1 MDVPRIDVVIIVLAP
16 SLDVPRRTRR
26 SEYTAG
32 GGAPWPTIG
41 RTDADRLGARPYR
54 SKRKNR
60 SRHKRFREGLAFLIF
75 AILFPPDARV
85 TGAGRIRAFDEKIL
99 KRVSPRDERGG
110 FHDLGHDTC
119 WRMSCH
125 QFSYLPR
132 QLVGLCTQAFP
143 RSA

>member
-1 MDVPRIDVVIIVLAP
+1 MDVPRIDVVIIVLAL

-60 SRHKRFREGLAFLIF
+60 SRHKRFRDGLAFSFLQSSSRPTP
-75 AILFPPDARV
+75 ASPAPV
-85 TGAGRIRAFDEKIL
+85 
-99 KRVSPRDERGG
+99 VSAPLTRK
-110 FHDLGHDTC
+110 
-119 WRMSCH
+119 S
-125 QFSYLPR
+125 
-132 QLVGLCTQAFP
+132 
-143 RSA
+143 

>member
-1 MDVPRIDVVIIVLAP
+1 MDVPRIDVVIIVLAL

-60 SRHKRFREGLAFLIF
+60 YVRNVLGMGWLSHFCNSSS
-75 AILFPPDARV
+75 
-85 TGAGRIRAFDEKIL
+85 GATPASPAPV
-99 KRVSPRDERGG
+99 VSAPLTRK
-110 FHDLGHDTC
+110 
-119 WRMSCH
+119 S
-125 QFSYLPR
+125 
-132 QLVGLCTQAFP
+132 
-143 RSA
+143 